1 MNSNNSNN
9 CTIIEIVADFIF
21 FVVIGSNDEIKNYI
35 KNIKNK
41 NANNIYISLKIDVP
55 IVNEIKK
62 LEKKYIKKITIESG
76 SESAQSFAFAQDSY
90 IIKNKNVSTDMLN
103 KKTFMLMVL
112 ESIDDSSKMILKFPK
127 LELHDDDDP
136 EVVVMNWVSYMH
148 NTKNSITI
156 KNIKKTIKPITLV
169 GYKNDILVYT
179 AKI

>member
-1 MNSNNSNN
+1 MNTNN

-21 FVVIGSNDEIKNYI
+21 FVVIGSNDDIKNYI

-41 NANNIYISLKIDVP
+41 NLNDIYISLKIDIP
-55 IVNEIKK
+55 IVNELKK
-62 LEKKYIKKITIESG
+62 LETQYNKKIIIESG

-90 IIKNKNVSTDMLN
+90 IIRSKNKSTDILN
-103 KKTFMLMVL
+103 KKSCMLMVL
-112 ESIDDSSKMILKFPK
+112 ESIDETKMILKFPK

-136 EVVVMNWVSYMH
+136 EVVVMNWVSAIH
-148 NTKNSITI
+148 NTTNSITL

>member
-1 MNSNNSNN
+1 MNSNN

-21 FVVIGSNDEIKNYI
+21 FVVIGSNDDIKNYI

-41 NANNIYISLKIDVP
+41 NPNDIYISLKIDVP
-55 IVNEIKK
+55 IVNELKK
-62 LEKKYIKKITIESG
+62 LESQYKKKIIIESG

-90 IIKNKNVSTDMLN
+90 IIRSRNKQNDVLN

-112 ESIDDSSKMILKFPK
+112 ETVDDSKMILKFPK

-136 EVVVMNWVSYMH
+136 EVVVMNWVSNIH
-148 NTKNSITI
+148 KIENNIII

>member
-1 MNSNNSNN
+1 MNSNN

-21 FVVIGSNDEIKNYI
+21 FVVIGSNEEIKNYI

-41 NANNIYISLKIDVP
+41 NPNDIYISMKIDVP
-55 IVNEIKK
+55 IVNEIKY
-62 LEKKYIKKITIESG
+62 LEAIYKKKIQIESG

-90 IIKNKNVSTDMLN
+90 IIRSRNKPTDIIS
-103 KKTFMLMVL
+103 KKTCMLMVL
-112 ESIDDSSKMILKFPK
+112 ETVNESKMILKFPK
-127 LELHDDDDP
+127 IELHDDDDP
-136 EVVVMNWVSYMH
+136 EVVVMNWVS
-148 NTKNSITI
+148 NVQNITNNVTL

>member
-1 MNSNNSNN
+1 MNTNN

-21 FVVIGSNDEIKNYI
+21 FVVIGSNDDVKNYI

-41 NANNIYISLKIDVP
+41 NPNDIYISLKIDIP
-55 IVNEIKK
+55 IVNELKK
-62 LEKKYIKKITIESG
+62 LESLYKKKIIIESG

-90 IIKNKNVSTDMLN
+90 IIKSKNKPTDILN
-103 KKTFMLMVL
+103 KKSCMLMVL
-112 ESIDDSSKMILKFPK
+112 ELIDDTKMLLKFPK

-136 EVVVMNWVSYMH
+136 EVVVMNWVSTIH
-148 NTKNSITI
+148 NTTNSITL

>member
-1 MNSNNSNN
+1 MNSNN

-21 FVVIGSNDEIKNYI
+21 FVVIGSNDDIKNYI

-41 NANNIYISLKIDVP
+41 NPNDIYISLKIDVP
-55 IVNEIKK
+55 IVNELKK
-62 LEKKYIKKITIESG
+62 LESQYKKKIIIESG

-90 IIKNKNVSTDMLN
+90 IIRSRNKQNDILT

-112 ESIDDSSKMILKFPK
+112 ETVDNSKMILKFPK

-136 EVVVMNWVSYMH
+136 EVVVMNWVSNIH
-148 NTKNSITI
+148 KIENNIII

>member
-1 MNSNNSNN
+1 MNSNN

-21 FVVIGSNDEIKNYI
+21 FVVIGSHDDIKNYI

-41 NANNIYISLKIDVP
+41 NPNDIYISLKIDVP
-55 IVNEIKK
+55 IVNELKK
-62 LEKKYIKKITIESG
+62 LELQYKKKIIIESG

-90 IIKNKNVSTDMLN
+90 IIRSRNKQNDILN

-112 ESIDDSSKMILKFPK
+112 ETVDESKMILKFPK

-136 EVVVMNWVSYMH
+136 EVVVMNWISNIH
-148 NTKNSITI
+148 KIENNIII